1 MARKTKAE
9 AEKTRIRILRAALDL
24 FSEKGYSKTTF
35 DDIARRISLTKG
47 AVYWHFRNKP
57 DIVSALIK
65 EAYAQVSKVIA
76 GSLPEKA
83 GLETIKG
90 AFIRDAELICD
101 NPVYRKF
108 LFFVLFQM
116 EWSEPIFKKIG
127 DSLEEINRISLHHIK
142 EALTLAKKNGEIDA
156 GTDIDQTAV
165 TITALWDGLMRSGIK
180 LRSLNN
186 FPKLVSNSFDIIIKG
201 LK

>member
-9 AEKTRIRILRAALDL
+9 AEKTRRDILRAALDL
-24 FSEKGYSKTTF
+24 FYEKGYSKTTF
-35 DDIARRISLTKG
+35 DEIAKRINLTKG

-65 EAYAQVSKVIA
+65 EAFERVTAVIE
-76 GSLPEKA
+76 SHLPDGP
-83 GLETIKG
+83 GLKTMQT
-90 AFIRDAELICD
+90 AFVKDAVLIRD
-101 NPVYRKF
+101 NPDYRKF

-127 DSLEEINRISLHHIK
+127 DSLRDIRHFPLHQTK
-142 EALTLAKKNGEIDA
+142 QALTFAQKSGEISPN
-156 GTDIDQTAV
+156 INIEETAV
-165 TITALWDGLMRSGIK
+165 AILAFWDGLVRCEISN
-180 LRSLNN
+180 SSPYD
-186 FPKLVSNSFDIIIKG
+186 FPTLVNNSFDIVIKG